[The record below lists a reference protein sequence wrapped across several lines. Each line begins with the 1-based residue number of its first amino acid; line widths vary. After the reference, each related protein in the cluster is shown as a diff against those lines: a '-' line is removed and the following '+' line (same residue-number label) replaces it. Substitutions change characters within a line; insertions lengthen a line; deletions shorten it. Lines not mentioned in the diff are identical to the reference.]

1 MNRRMR
7 RAAERQARDGAH
19 VAPRWKQLGTPS
31 DGGIGALFAQ
41 ALHCQQSG
49 QHAQAVACYDR
60 INACNPDLAEVH
72 CNRGVALAAISR
84 FADAEAAYRR
94 AIALKPDLAQAY
106 SNLGELFRSLGR
118 YDEAVQALNRAVAL
132 NPRYAEAFGNL
143 GNALKDQGRLQDA
156 ETAYRAAVMLT
167 PDAAQAHNNLGAVL
181 CDLGKRAEAER
192 ALRHALML
200 RPHFLEAHLNLS
212 TVLKQQGRL
221 DEAEM
226 ASRRALA
233 INPDHAE
240 AHCSL
245 AGVLV
250 TRDRLHDAETV
261 YRRAI
266 ALKPDMPEA
275 HYNLGVALKFL
286 GRLDEARLAI
296 ERAVQLAPRKTIY
309 LHSLSEFKRFA
320 ADDPHLAAMEDLLSD
335 ADALAPEQQI
345 SLHFALAKAYGD
357 LGRHDDGFQ
366 HLRAGNAIKRG
377 TIAYDEA
384 TTLSDIARTGEVF
397 SPAIMSRLAGHGAAS
412 SVPIFIVGIPR
423 SGSTLIEQILA
434 SHPQVCGGGE
444 LPQFADA
451 VTELGDSRGVSFP
464 DLVTHLSGDALR
476 QLGERYLAEI
486 TPLAPAAARIID
498 KTLSNFLHV
507 GLIHLA
513 LPQARIIHAVR
524 DPAATCLSCFSKVFA
539 TGQLYSYDLAEL
551 GRLYRHYRG
560 LMDHWR
566 RVLPPGRMLDVR
578 YEDVVAD
585 LEGQT
590 RRMLAYCGLDW
601 DERCLDFHNTQ
612 RPVFTASSIQVRQ
625 PLYRAAL
632 DRVQPYR
639 RHLGPLFAELS
650 GEQTAAPHAVAR
662 GAAASC
668 DAA

>member
-1 MNRRMR
+1 MNRKVR
-7 RAAERQARDGAH
+7 RAAEKQARKGINSTSN
-19 VAPRWKQLGTPS
+19 KKSLGTPS
-31 DGGIGALFAQ
+31 DGGIAALFAEG
-41 ALHCQQSG
+41 LRCQQSG
-49 QHAQAVACYDR
+49 EHAQAVAFYDR
-60 INACNPDLAEVH
+60 INACKPAFAEVH
-72 CNRGVALAAISR
+72 CNRGVALAALAR
-84 FADAEAAYRR
+84 FGDAEAAYQR
-94 AIALKPDLAQAY
+94 AIALKPDLPQAY

-118 YDEAVQALNRAVAL
+118 YDEAVRALTHAVAL

-143 GNALKDQGRLQDA
+143 GNTLKDQGRLQDA
-156 ETAYRAAVMLT
+156 ESAYRNAVTLT

-181 CDLGKRAEAER
+181 CDLGKLGEAEQ
-192 ALRHALML
+192 ALRHALTL
-200 RPHFLEAHLNLS
+200 APHFLEAHLNLS
-212 TVLKQQGRL
+212 TALKEQGRF

-226 ASRRALA
+226 ASRRAID

-245 AGVLV
+245 ADVLV
-250 TRDRLHDAETV
+250 KRDRLHDAEPV

-266 ALKPDMPEA
+266 ALKPAMPEA
-275 HYNLGVALKFL
+275 HYNLGVVLKFL
-286 GRLDEARLAI
+286 GRLDEARGAI

-320 ADDPHLAAMEDLLSD
+320 ADDPHLAAMEKLLPD
-335 ADALAPEQQI
+335 AAAFAPEQQI
-345 SLHFALAKAYGD
+345 SLHFALAKAYDD
-357 LGRHDDGFQ
+357 LGRHDDSFH

-384 TTLSDIARTGEVF
+384 TTLSDTARTSQVF
-397 SPAIMSRLAGHGAAS
+397 SPEIMSKLAGHGAAS

-434 SHPQVCGGGE
+434 SHPQICGGGE
-444 LPQFADA
+444 LPQFAAA
-451 VTELGDSRGVSFP
+451 VTELGNSCGVSFP
-464 DLVTHLSGDALR
+464 DLITNLSGGALR

-486 TPLAPAAARIID
+486 APLAPAAARIVD

-539 TGQLYSYDLAEL
+539 SGQLYSYDLAEL
-551 GRLYRHYRG
+551 GRLYRHYRA
-560 LMDHWR
+560 LMAHWH
-566 RVLPPGRMLDVR
+566 RVLPPARILDVR

-585 LEGQT
+585 VEGQT

-601 DERCLDFHNTQ
+601 DERCLDFHNTE

-639 RHLGPLFAELS
+639 RHLAPLFAELS
-650 GEQTAAPHAVAR
+650 GEQAAAPHSVAR
-662 GAAASC
+662 GGVASC
-668 DAA
+668 DAT